1 MVGQGIQ
8 SGAGPTLITAVKVW
22 RHKGMFSGDCG
33 GIQVSTPYDTTLVS
47 PGSTHSLIRTVDRLC
62 QWVKKEPLLLQLEQ
76 LLLYLCEVGRGV
88 VEPGG
93 VAANKL
99 GKVVNRGK
107 GIHCRAEHRCSSNAC
122 LHGTRT
128 EDHCEDWL
136 KKMKQTSKICVECN

>member
-8 SGAGPTLITAVKVW
+8 SGAGPTLITTVKVR
-22 RHKGMFSGDCG
+22 RHKSMFSGDCG
-33 GIQVSTPYDTTLVS
+33 GIQVSSLYDKILVS

-62 QWVKKEPLLLQLEQ
+62 QRVKKEPLLLQLEE
-76 LLLYLCEVGRGV
+76 LLLYLCEVGRRV

-107 GIHCRAEHRCSSNAC
+107 GIHCRAEDRCSSNAC
-122 LHGTRT
+122 LHGTRS
-128 EDHCEDWL
+128 EDHDCDCL
-136 KKMKQTSKICVECN
+136 KKMKQTSKRCVECN